1 MTSSHTYI
9 DHTADILFT
18 AKADTLNELFSECAI
33 AVQECMAELSTVDEK
48 VERTISLR
56 SRSVEDLLFD
66 FLDET
71 LMYKDSEV
79 LIFSSFDVKI
89 DEMEGE
95 YQLTCVA
102 KGEEFDH
109 DKHERK
115 VNVKAITMHL
125 FEVEKIKDTW
135 HAQVLI
141 DI

>member
-1 MTSSHTYI
+1 MTSSHTFI

-18 AKADTLNELFSECAI
+18 AKADTLSELFAECAV

-48 VERTISLR
+48 VKRTIELR

-71 LMYKDSEV
+71 LLYKDSEV
-79 LIFSSFDVKI
+79 LIFKSFDVAIVKK
-89 DEMEGE
+89 EGE
-95 YQLTCVA
+95 FILTCTA

-109 DKHERK
+109 TKHERK

-125 FEVEKIKDTW
+125 FEVKKVENEW
-135 HAQVLI
+135 CAQVLI